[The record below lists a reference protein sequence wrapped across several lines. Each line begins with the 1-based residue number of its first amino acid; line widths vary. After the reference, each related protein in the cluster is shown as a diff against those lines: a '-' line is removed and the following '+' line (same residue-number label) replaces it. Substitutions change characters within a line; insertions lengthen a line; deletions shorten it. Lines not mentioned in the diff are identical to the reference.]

1 MLTYPDSAL
10 MDAGVKGEARMRPEW
25 QAHIDELLAEY
36 RQKRADL
43 KKLQETMASAEATVT
58 AADDMVTVRVG
69 PQGRLLGLEFNP
81 RVYRKL
87 SPSELAETVLI
98 AVREATAQV
107 GDQVR
112 TAMEPLTPQGA
123 SYESVAG
130 QQFDL
135 SKFLPEHP
143 EDFETLKERYGF
155 RDK

>member
-1 MLTYPDSAL
+1 ME
-10 MDAGVKGEARMRPEW
+10 GEAWMRPEW

-36 RQKRADL
+36 RQKQADL

-81 RVYRKL
+81 RVYRRL
-87 SPSELAETVLI
+87 SPSELAEAVLT
-98 AVREATAQV
+98 AVQEATAQV

-112 TAMEPLTPQGA
+112 TAMEPLRPDDA

-130 QQFDL
+130 KGFDL

-143 EDFETLKERYGF
+143 EDFEALKERYGF

>member
-1 MLTYPDSAL
+1 
-10 MDAGVKGEARMRPEW
+10 MRPEW
-25 QAHIDELLAEY
+25 QAHIDELLGEY

-87 SPSELAETVLI
+87 SPSELAETVLA
-98 AVREATAQV
+98 AVQEATAQV

-112 TAMEPLTPQGA
+112 TAMEPLTPQDD
-123 SYESVAG
+123 SVESVTG

-143 EDFETLKERYGF
+143 GDFEALKERYGF

>member
-1 MLTYPDSAL
+1 
-10 MDAGVKGEARMRPEW
+10 MRPEW

-87 SPSELAETVLI
+87 SPSELAEAVLT
-98 AVREATAQV
+98 AVQEATAQV

-112 TAMEPLTPQGA
+112 TAMEPLKPDNA
-123 SYESVAG
+123 SYEPVAG
-130 QQFDL
+130 EGLDL
-135 SKFLPEHP
+135 SNFLPEHP
-143 EDFETLKERYGF
+143 DDFEALKERYGF

>member
-1 MLTYPDSAL
+1 MP
-10 MDAGVKGEARMRPEW
+10 GMRPEW

-36 RQKRADL
+36 RQKQADL

-69 PQGRLLGLEFNP
+69 PQGRLLDLQFNP
-81 RVYRKL
+81 RVYRRL
-87 SPSELAETVLI
+87 SPSELAEAVLT
-98 AVREATAQV
+98 AVQEATARV

-112 TAMEPLTPQGA
+112 TAMEPLRPDNA
-123 SYESVAG
+123 PYEAVAG
-130 QQFDL
+130 EGLDL

-143 EDFETLKERYGF
+143 EDFEALKERYGF

>member
-1 MLTYPDSAL
+1 
-10 MDAGVKGEARMRPEW
+10 MRPEW

-36 RQKRADL
+36 RKKRTDL
-43 KKLQETMASAEATVT
+43 EKLQETMASAEATVT

-87 SPSELAETVLI
+87 SPSELAETVLA

-112 TAMEPLTPQGA
+112 AAMEPLTPENA
-123 SYESVAG
+123 SYEGVAG
-130 QQFDL
+130 ERLDL

-143 EDFETLKERYGF
+143 DDFQALKERYGL
-155 RDK
+155 RDR